1 MRTSRNFFSFS
12 GKTMEPPAELIE
24 EWCRQLFG
32 CDDKPEVAAYELARL
47 GAAWAKEQLNPKADR
62 VSIWI
67 MRDNHTFV
75 KVETGQTAEEVVAEV
90 QRICQNEAAQGDW
103 PSLCPAVVLTGE
115 KELRR
120 VGKMAFY
127 TERGSER
134 KKRWRA
140 GLMAWREAL
149 EADEEVVALLK
160 KRPPLESGKLSAQ
173 GSVEDETLGNWWGR

>member
-1 MRTSRNFFSFS
+1 MVS
-12 GKTMEPPAELIE
+12 PAL
-24 EWCRQLFG
+24 WLRRQTG
-32 CDDKPEVAAYELARL
+32 SSPYELARL
-47 GAAWAKEQLNPKADR
+47 GAAWAREQLNPKADC

-67 MRDNHTFV
+67 MYDNHTFT
-75 KVETGQTAEEVVAEV
+75 KVEAGQTVEEVVLEV
-90 QRICQNEAAQGDW
+90 ERISQNAVAQGDW
-103 PSLCPAVVLTGE
+103 PWLCPAIVLAG
-115 KELRR
+115 KRELRR

-127 TERGSER
+127 VKGGSEI

-173 GSVEDETLGNWWGR
+173 ESVEDETLGNWWGR